1 MNQSTNYQ
9 NWCRLIQDAIPLK
22 MNESGMV
29 SLYHRTATAY
39 ALGNS
44 YTCQIGPERVD
55 LTKLF
60 EQCILLNKLTAGY
73 K

>member
-9 NWCRLIQDAIPLK
+9 HWYRLVQDAVPLK
-22 MNESGMV
+22 MNESGIV

-44 YTCQIGPERVD
+44 YTCQIGPEVID

-60 EQCILLNKLTAGY
+60 EQCILLNKLTTGY
-73 K
+73 Q

>member
-9 NWCRLIQDAIPLK
+9 HWCRLVEDSVPLK
-22 MNESGMV
+22 MSESAAI
-29 SLYHRTATAY
+29 SLYHRTASAY

-44 YTCQIGPERVD
+44 YTCQIGPEQID

-60 EQCILLNKLTAGY
+60 AQCILLNKITADY